1 MPADLNETRVGRF
14 LTVEGVEGV
23 GKSTNISF
31 VADELRRTGLTVLQ
45 TREPGGTALGE
56 RIRHL
61 LLEPGQEVAPLPE
74 LLLMF
79 AARSAHVDT
88 VIRPALLTGTW
99 VVCDRF
105 SDASYAYQGGGRG
118 LPAATIDR
126 LVQIVHSDTQ
136 PDLTLLL
143 DAPPSVT
150 DARQAVRSHRDRFER
165 ESDAFFSRVR
175 AAYLDRAKTEP
186 RRWHV
191 IDAGQPLA
199 GVQAEIREALKS
211 LLSGAHSARNS

>member
-1 MPADLNETRVGRF
+1 MTADVHETLAGRF

-31 VADELRRTGLTVLQ
+31 VADELRRAGLTVLQ

-56 RIRHL
+56 QIRHL
-61 LLEPGQEVAPLPE
+61 LLEPAQEVAPLPE

-88 VIRPALLTGTW
+88 VIRPALVAGTW

-105 SDASYAYQGGGRG
+105 SDASFAYQGGGRG
-118 LPAATIDR
+118 LAAATIDR
-126 LVQIVHSDTQ
+126 LVEIVHGDLQ

-150 DARQAVRSHRDRFER
+150 DARQAARSHRDRFER

-175 AAYLDRAKTEP
+175 ATYLDRAKTEP
-186 RRWHV
+186 RRLHV
-191 IDAGQPLA
+191 IDASQPLA
-199 GVQAEIREALKS
+199 GVQAAIREALKG
-211 LLSGAHSARNS
+211 LLARTPSARRP